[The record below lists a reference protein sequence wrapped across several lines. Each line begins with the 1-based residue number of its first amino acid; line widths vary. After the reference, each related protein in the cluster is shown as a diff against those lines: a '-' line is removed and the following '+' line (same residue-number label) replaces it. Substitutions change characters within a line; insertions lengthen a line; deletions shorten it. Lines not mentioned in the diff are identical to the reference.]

1 MQFVVKKILTAQ
13 MDNKMISR
21 NLANN
26 IVWIVCVFLISRFT
40 CFAVD
45 VSEQQF
51 LWNEANSI
59 MASASTSEDYLVAA
73 HAYQNLL
80 DSGVRNGPL
89 LYNIGTAFLKACMYD
104 SAIDALS
111 RAERY
116 LGSCP
121 DIRRNMK
128 IAMARKAK
136 AKKEAFESPWY
147 RILLFWHFRFSGPIR
162 AVIAV
167 TAFSVFWLGLTL
179 RLLGMQKWV
188 KALLI
193 SSFLIFI
200 IFGSSVATSW
210 HQEANARQISMAAPL
225 ADLNR

>member
-1 MQFVVKKILTAQ
+1 
-13 MDNKMISR
+13 MISR

-26 IVWIVCVFLISRFT
+26 IVWIVCVFLASRFT
-40 CFAVD
+40 CFALD
-45 VSEQQF
+45 VSEQKF

-59 MASASTSEDYLVAA
+59 MASANTPEDYLVAA
-73 HAYQNLL
+73 HAYQNLI
-80 DSGVRNGPL
+80 DSGIRNGPL
-89 LYNIGTAFLKACMYD
+89 LYNMGTALLNAGIYE

-111 RAERY
+111 RAEQY
-116 LGSCP
+116 IGSCP

-136 AKKEAFESPWY
+136 AKKKGIELPWY
-147 RILLFWHFRFSGPIR
+147 RILLFWHFRLSGSIR
-162 AVIAV
+162 AAIAV

-179 RLLGMQKWV
+179 RLLGLHKGI

-210 HQEANARQISMAAPL
+210 HQEANARRTSMAIPL
-225 ADLNR
+225 SE

>member
-1 MQFVVKKILTAQ
+1 

-21 NLANN
+21 NLADN
-26 IVWIVCVFLISRFT
+26 ILWILCLFLASRFT

-59 MASASTSEDYLVAA
+59 MASAGTSEDYLVAA
-73 HAYQNLL
+73 HVYQNLI
-80 DSGVRNGPL
+80 DNGVRNGPL
-89 LYNIGTAFLKACMYD
+89 LYNIGTALLNAGMYD

-116 LGSCP
+116 LGSYP

-136 AKKEAFESPWY
+136 AKKKGAELPWY
-147 RILLFWHFRFSGPIR
+147 RILLFWHFRLSGPIR
-162 AVIAV
+162 ATIAV

-179 RLLGMQKWV
+179 RLLGLHKGV
-188 KALLI
+188 KTLLI

-210 HQEANARQISMAAPL
+210 HQEANARRISMAAPL